1 MSFRFTDHLARQPSA
16 NDANG
21 SGRGLL
27 RRPQQYVDN
36 LRLYQ
41 VSELS
46 STSAIQQYKH
56 PYSIAPGWLLP
67 CTSCV
72 TSDLPFFEAAGEFNG
87 SIQSSRAPEP
97 IASRRTE
104 SLMKKSCGKAHE
116 VEDKGLGE

>member
-1 MSFRFTDHLARQPSA
+1 MSLRFTDHLARQPSA

-27 RRPQQYVDN
+27 RRSQQYVDN

-41 VSELS
+41 VSELN
-46 STSAIQQYKH
+46 STLATQQYKN
-56 PYSIAPGWLLP
+56 PYSIAPGWSLP

-72 TSDLPFFEAAGEFNG
+72 TSDFPFFEVAGEFND

-97 IASRRTE
+97 IAS
-104 SLMKKSCGKAHE
+104 CGEAYEYLDLCNTE